1 MSVGLETRPLFTKN
15 FAGGSS
21 DTVLLNSPRVARRE
35 HTRRSNRAMLAH
47 APRRAYAGIA
57 PPSAYDR
64 TRDPRAER
72 GQHAYRLRLRRG
84 RADHVDWS
92 RPDTGRGSC
101 VRDRDGH
108 RRSAWTS
115 PGHE

>member
-47 APRRAYAGIA
+47 APRHAYAGIA
-57 PPSAYDR
+57 PRPAYDR
-64 TRDPRAER
+64 SRDPRAER
-72 GQHAYRLRLRRG
+72 RQYAYRLRLRRG
-84 RADHVDWS
+84 WPDHVDRS
-92 RPDTGRGSC
+92 GTDSGRGSC

-115 PGHE
+115 PGLE